1 MSTAPSLDP
10 EPKGG
15 PSGAPRGKTVG
26 AALREVIQP
35 IRDFARI
42 PRALSV
48 GVNLPYFIEGLV
60 YFGTLTVLTK
70 YLSENVALGDIRAG
84 HLTALLTGGITAAM
98 FVLGELGDRWGARRA
113 LLCALSFLL
122 AGRVCMALGETLHL
136 PVGSWRPLMLLNLLG
151 MSLIIT
157 GYGSYQPT
165 AYAAVK
171 QYTDEKTAAMG
182 YAMLYALA
190 NLGAFASGLVSP
202 WVRHRSESIFPPN
215 GITGVFWMYVGLT
228 VMALLITAFGL
239 PRQKKA
245 EPELVARALTA
256 APADLATDL
265 TAKKAEPALF
275 SLEWIRSHPLWDAK
289 FAFFIFVLIPVQT
302 LFAHGWLTLP
312 LYIERAFRHTPWVSQ
327 NFEFFSNLNP
337 LLIFVLTPLLTALTA
352 RTDVYKMMII
362 GTAIMAAPTL
372 LLTVGP
378 SPALLLLYTLTMSI
392 GEAMWQ
398 PRFLQYVAEIAPPG
412 KTGMYMGVA
421 QLPWFLTKLLT
432 GMYSGWFL
440 KKYCPAEGPQDTQFM
455 WLVYSCIAMASPICL
470 FLARG
475 WVGRS
480 ISQRRA
486 QAKA

>member
-10 EPKGG
+10 DPGASEA
-15 PSGAPRGKTVG
+15 GAPRGKTVG

-35 IRDFARI
+35 IRDFVRI
-42 PRALSV
+42 PRALSI

-113 LLCALSFLL
+113 LLCSLSFLVL
-122 AGRVCMALGETLHL
+122 GRVCMALGETLHL
-136 PVGSWRPLMLLNLLG
+136 PVGAWRPLMLLNLLG

-202 WVRHRSESIFPPN
+202 WVRHASEARFPPN

-228 VMALLITAFGL
+228 VVALLITAVGL
-239 PRQKKA
+239 PRRAKA
-245 EPELVARALTA
+245 EPEIVARALAA

-265 TAKKAEPALF
+265 TPKPPEPALF
-275 SLEWIRSHPLWDAK
+275 SAAWIRSHPLWDRK
-289 FAFFIFVLIPVQT
+289 FAFFIFILIPVQT

-312 LYIERAFRHTPWVSQ
+312 LYIERAFRHAPWVSQ

-392 GEAMWQ
+392 GEALWQ

-440 KKYCPAEGPQDTQFM
+440 KKYCPAEGPQNTEFM
-455 WLVYSCIAMASPICL
+455 WLVYSAIAMASPVCL
-470 FLARG
+470 LLARN

-480 ISQRRA
+480 ISQRRSE
-486 QAKA
+486 AKR